1 MKKKQV
7 AISMGEP
14 SGISSEIIL
23 KCWLDRKKFSC
34 DPFFV
39 VDDIIKL
46 ESINRI
52 FKLGAKIATIN
63 CPEETKDVFNHS
75 LPVLDIKKKIEF
87 ELGKP
92 SPKNSSSVL
101 FSIEKCVDLIL
112 NKKAS
117 SMVTLPVCKASLIK
131 AGFNYNGQTE
141 FISHL
146 IEKKVKRK
154 FEEIMIMTTTQPLDK
169 GKNLIVGLFT
179 THIPLSDFSQNLSIN
194 KIKKKIRVFEN
205 SLKKIWRIDNPK
217 IGVCS
222 INPHAGEKGLLGKEE
237 VKIIQPAIIALK
249 KMNYSVEGPLSSD
262 SCFFKDVRK
271 NYDGI
276 FCLYHDQGLI
286 PVKMLDFFNSVNV
299 TGGLPITRV
308 SPDHGPAFDI
318 SKKNIA
324 NTDSLKSSLKFLQQH
339 CNDDF

>member
-23 KCWLDRKKFSC
+23 KCWLDRKEFSC
-34 DPFFV
+34 DPFFI
-39 VDDIIKL
+39 VDDAMKL

-52 FKLGAKIATIN
+52 FNLGAKIATIN
-63 CPEETKDVFNHS
+63 NPEETMDVFDHF

-92 SPKNSSSVL
+92 SYKNSSSVL
-101 FSIEKCVDLIL
+101 FSIEKCVDFIL

-117 SMVTLPVCKASLIK
+117 SMVTLPVCKASLRK

-154 FEEIMIMTTTQPLDK
+154 FDEIMIMTTTKPLDK
-169 GKNLIVGLFT
+169 GKNLIVGLFS
-179 THIPLSDFSQNLSIN
+179 THIPLNEFRQNLSIDE
-194 KIKKKIRVFEN
+194 IKKKIKVFEN
-205 SLKKIWRIDNPK
+205 SLENIWEIDNPK

-237 VKIIQPAIIALK
+237 VKIIEPAIVALK
-249 KMNYSVEGPLSSD
+249 KMNHNVEGPLSSD
-262 SCFFKDVRK
+262 SCFFKDIRK
-271 NYDGI
+271 NYDGF
-276 FCLYHDQGLI
+276 FCFYHDQGLI

-324 NTDSLKSSLKFLQQH
+324 NTDSLKSSLRFLQKRS
-339 CNDDF
+339 DDEF